1 MFSAIRNAFAMP
13 ELRRKIIFT
22 LVMVLIFRMG
32 CYVPVPF
39 LDPSMLANLIEGSGS
54 VMNIM
59 DTFSGGALSQG
70 SFFALSYQP
79 YINASIVMQL
89 LTYALPVLENLQ
101 KEGETGQKKI
111 QRITNFVSLGIA
123 LAMSY
128 AYYATVRNLG
138 AVQYTEGF
146 AGVFTAIIIILTFT
160 AGAQLITW
168 MGNQINARGI
178 GQGISVLLFAGI
190 VSRGPSVV
198 WNMFVAAAA
207 TPTLYIAIFFVVV
220 FFVFMIGFIVFMN
233 ESERRI
239 PVQYAKRVVG
249 RKQIGGQNSYLPIKI
264 AMSGVMPIIFAMS
277 VMALPSTLEMF
288 RAPAAQPV
296 GFWQNFYAGFINFF
310 KYTSPWYALIY
321 FLLIIAFNFFYVSMQ
336 FDPVKLS
343 NQLRN
348 SNGGIPGIRPGK
360 PTADYIRKVMNKI
373 TIVGAF
379 FLGVIA
385 IVPILSNLFISGL
398 NVAMGGTTVLILVS
412 VVLETGRTLQSQM
425 MMRHHRGFLE

>member
-1 MFSAIRNAFAMP
+1 MP

-22 LVMVLIFRMG
+22 LTMVLVFRMG

-39 LDPSMLANLIEGSGS
+39 LDPAALSGLIEGSGS
-54 VMNIM
+54 IMNIM

-89 LTYALPVLENLQ
+89 LTYALPFLESLQ

-111 QRITNFVSLGIA
+111 QKITNFVSLGIA

-128 AYYATVRNLG
+128 AYYVTVRGLG
-138 AVQYTEGF
+138 AIQFTTGF
-146 AGVFTAIIIILTFT
+146 AGVFTAIAIILTFT
-160 AGAQLITW
+160 AGAQIISW
-168 MGNQINARGI
+168 MGNQITEKGI
-178 GQGISVLLFAGI
+178 GQGISILLFAGI
-190 VSRGPSVV
+190 VSRGPSTII
-198 WNMFVAAAA
+198 NMFKAAAA
-207 TPTLYIAIFFVVV
+207 QPTLFIAV
-220 FFVFMIGFIVFMN
+220 FFVFVFFIGMMGFIVFMN

-239 PVQYAKRVVG
+239 PVHYAKRTVG
-249 RKQIGGQNSYLPIKI
+249 RRQVGGQNSYLPIKI

-277 VMALPSTLEMF
+277 VMALPQTLEMF
-288 RAPAAQPV
+288 KPPAAVPE
-296 GFWQNFYAGFINFF
+296 GFWQNFYADFINFF
-310 KYTSPWYALIY
+310 KYTSPWYAIVY
-321 FLLIIAFNFFYVSMQ
+321 FILIIAFNFFYVSMQ
-336 FDPVKLS
+336 YDPVKIS

-360 PTADYIRKVMNKI
+360 PTADYVRKVMNKI
-373 TIVGAF
+373 TVVGAF

-385 IVPILSNLFISGL
+385 IIPIISNLFISGL

-412 VVLETGRTLQSQM
+412 VIIETARTLQSQM

>member
-1 MFSAIRNAFAMP
+1 MP

-22 LVMVLIFRMG
+22 LVMILIFRMG

-39 LDPSMLANLIEGSGS
+39 LDPAALSGLIEGSGS
-54 VMNIM
+54 IMNIM

-89 LTYALPVLENLQ
+89 LTYALPPLESLQ
-101 KEGETGQKKI
+101 KEGESGQKKI
-111 QRITNFVSLGIA
+111 QKITNFVALGIA

-128 AYYATVRNLG
+128 AYYATVRGLG
-138 AVQYTEGF
+138 AIQYTNGF
-146 AGVFTAIIIILTFT
+146 AGIFTAIVIVLTFT
-160 AGAQLITW
+160 AGAQIISW
-168 MGNQINARGI
+168 MGNQITEKGI
-178 GQGISVLLFAGI
+178 GQGISILLFAGI
-190 VSRGPSVV
+190 VSRGPSTVI
-198 WNMFVAAAA
+198 NMFKAAIEN
-207 TPTLYIAIFFVVV
+207 PTLFIAVFFVVV
-220 FFVFMIGFIVFMN
+220 FFVGMMGFIVFMN

-239 PVQYAKRVVG
+239 PVHYAKRTVG

-288 RAPAAQPV
+288 RPPEALPV
-296 GFWQNFYAGFINFF
+296 GFWEKFYAGFINFF
-310 KYTSPWYALIY
+310 KYTTPWYAVLY
-321 FLLIIAFNFFYVSMQ
+321 FILIIAFNFFYVSMQ
-336 FDPVKLS
+336 YDPVKLS

-348 SNGGIPGIRPGK
+348 GNGGIPGIRPGK

-373 TIVGAF
+373 TVVGAF

-385 IVPILSNLFISGL
+385 IIPIISNLFINGL

-412 VVLETGRTLQSQM
+412 VVIETARTLQSQM